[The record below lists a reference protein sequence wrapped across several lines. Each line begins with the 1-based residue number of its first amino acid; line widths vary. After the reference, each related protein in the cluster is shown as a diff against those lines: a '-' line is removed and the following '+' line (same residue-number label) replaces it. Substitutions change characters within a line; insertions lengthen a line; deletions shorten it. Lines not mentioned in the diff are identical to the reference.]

1 MLSSQSQVRRQ
12 PPQPNKAGAEA
23 SSALPP
29 PIRSRRGGD
38 AAFAPTRLPCRRRTN
53 LQGDEPLAEPR
64 AGRCCRCRPECRRE
78 KHAAAGRRRA
88 SRSAGAT
95 CGPLRAAAAHDG
107 RTFTPPP
114 AARLASC
121 HQRLRHT
128 LRAAPQLRVL
138 VSSALAGGLDA
149 SFFRPGARAR
159 ADPGPRGG
167 NDRPRGRGRVCR
179 PAVGAR
185 GCEMRRA
192 AAGGWGG
199 RLPWGG
205 GTAGRVEARSWRA
218 THRQRGDPC
227 TACWSVAVRRV
238 CVWGGWVCV
247 GAPCIASPRSHV
259 KRRAVDSSAQY

>member
-1 MLSSQSQVRRQ
+1 MLSSQSQVQRQ

-64 AGRCCRCRPECRRE
+64 AGWCCRCRPECRRE

-114 AARLASC
+114 SARLASC
-121 HQRLRHT
+121 HQRLRRT
-128 LRAAPQLRVL
+128 LRAAAAPRTRQ
-138 VSSALAGGLDA
+138 
-149 SFFRPGARAR
+149 F
-159 ADPGPRGG
+159 GPRG
-167 NDRPRGRGRVCR
+167 RARRVL
-179 PAVGAR
+179 
-185 GCEMRRA
+185 
-192 AAGGWGG
+192 
-199 RLPWGG
+199 LP
-205 GTAGRVEARSWRA
+205 AGRSSSSRSGPTRRERPSSWARSSLPAGSGRE
-218 THRQRGDPC
+218 RL
-227 TACWSVAVRRV
+227 
-238 CVWGGWVCV
+238 
-247 GAPCIASPRSHV
+247 
-259 KRRAVDSSAQY
+259 